1 MIFFS
6 WKKKKHVGEDMEKL
20 EPSCVTGG
28 NVKWCSCFGNT
39 LAVTGLSGPVQ
50 QDAAWHKKTDGQ
62 QHQQR
67 FDESVWLGNKSE
79 KSAKNKQNA
88 PEDV

>member
-39 LAVTGLSGPVQ
+39 LAVTQNLSIELTYNPAVS
-50 QDAAWHKKTDGQ
+50 
-62 QHQQR
+62 
-67 FDESVWLGNKSE
+67 FLGIYRK
-79 KSAKNKQNA
+79 
-88 PEDV
+88 